1 MPPPFRHQQVHRA
14 PQSNQIYYYHN
25 VIQRRTTNAAILS
38 LASSQKN
45 NSLLV
50 QAVVETGE
58 RTWEGDII
66 IAVLPVWEEIIKFI
80 EKDPDVIFQID
91 PRKWEEIIAA
101 SYEKHG
107 FDEVILTPRS
117 GDFGRDVIATKKGF
131 WSVRVI
137 ESVKR
142 YNPNHLVPADDVRA
156 LLGVLASDRNASK
169 GVVSTTSD
177 FAPMIKDD
185 PFIKPHVPNRLEL
198 INGNQLIARLKS
210 LEEN

>member
-1 MPPPFRHQQVHRA
+1 MPTPFRRQNANRP
-14 PQSNQIYYYHN
+14 PQTNQIHYYHN
-25 VIQRRTTNAAILS
+25 LINRRTNISFLTLS
-38 LASSQKN
+38 HAKEKS
-45 NSLLV
+45 SLLV
-50 QAVVETGE
+50 QAIVELGNK
-58 RTWEGDII
+58 TWEGDII
-66 IAVLPVWEEIIKFI
+66 VAVLPVWEEIIKLI
-80 EKDPDVIFQID
+80 ETDPEIIYQID
-91 PRKWEEIIAA
+91 PIKWEEIIAA

-117 GDFGRDVIATKKGF
+117 GDFGRDVVATKRGF
-131 WSVRVI
+131 WSVRII

-198 INGNQLIARLKS
+198 INGTQLIARLKS
-210 LEEN
+210 LDEI

>member
-1 MPPPFRHQQVHRA
+1 MPPPFRRQHIVRP
-14 PQSNQIYYYHN
+14 PQTNQIRYYYSF
-25 VIQRRTTNAAILS
+25 IQRRTNISFLPLS
-38 LASSQKN
+38 QAQEKS
-45 NSLLV
+45 SLLV
-50 QAVVETGE
+50 QAVVETGDK
-58 RTWEGDII
+58 TWEGDII
-66 IAVLPVWEEIIKFI
+66 VAVLPVWEEIVKLI
-80 EKDPDVIFQID
+80 EKDPEVIFQID

-142 YNPNHLVPADDVRA
+142 FNPNHLVPADDVRA
-156 LLGVLASDRNASK
+156 LLGILASDRNASK
-169 GVVSTTSD
+169 GVISTTSD
-177 FAPMIKDD
+177 FAPLIKDD
-185 PFIKPHVPNRLEL
+185 PFIKPHIPNRLEL

-210 LEEN
+210 LDES